1 MSRKA
6 EEVSE
11 ISYLFRTKNSIPL
24 SQFLR
29 LRRLC
34 NDHSDFFEKIRGNV
48 PIFSINVAIL
58 LLPFKRATTVPSKLV
73 SVPVFSGGDRL
84 LPGFSW
90 LSPRKSLENK

>member
-1 MSRKA
+1 MHKPLASIEILMSRKA

-34 NDHSDFFEKIRGNV
+34 NDHSDFFEK
-48 PIFSINVAIL
+48 
-58 LLPFKRATTVPSKLV
+58 
-73 SVPVFSGGDRL
+73 
-84 LPGFSW
+84 
-90 LSPRKSLENK
+90 LEAMCQFFQ